1 MKRSRLFQGLSFDLP
16 RLRSSCHPFD
26 TPEHTG
32 DNNQPRTDPSR
43 RLRRRGEILQCSS
56 KPSRRFEA
64 SSIEF
69 EREGPT
75 RAPGRAIR
83 IHG

>member
-1 MKRSRLFQGLSFDLP
+1 MKLSRLFQGLSFDLS
-16 RLRSSCHPFD
+16 RVRSSCHPLD

-32 DNNQPRTDPSR
+32 DNNQPRAYSSR
-43 RLRRRGEILQCSS
+43 GLRCRGEILQCSS

-69 EREGPT
+69 DGEGTT
-75 RAPGRAIR
+75 RDPGRAIR

>member
-1 MKRSRLFQGLSFDLP
+1 MKRSRLFQGLSFDLS

-32 DNNQPRTDPSR
+32 DNNHSRTDSSR
-43 RLRRRGEILQCSS
+43 GLRCRGEILRCSS

-64 SSIEF
+64 SFIEF
-69 EREGPT
+69 EREGTT